1 MKLKGTLV
9 LLAGR
14 QAQTL
19 QPDSLAEVGASA
31 SHGSMMLCGLEE
43 EGTLP
48 QMTFP
53 TQSCEVLYPCLNVRK
68 PNSAAHRR
76 KDLYQEM
83 SVGGE
88 GKAVFI

>member
-1 MKLKGTLV
+1 MHEMKATLV

-19 QPDSLAEVGASA
+19 QSDSLAEAGASA
-31 SHGSMMLCGLEE
+31 SHGSMMLWGPEE

-53 TQSCEVLYPCLNVRK
+53 TQSCEILYPFV
-68 PNSAAHRR
+68 
-76 KDLYQEM
+76 
-83 SVGGE
+83 
-88 GKAVFI
+88 